1 MCLAP
6 RPTIDEVDT
15 DWNRCLK
22 EFLFKLFPHKRTPT
36 QFSCKCYGSLRKDS
50 DSIKCYGR
58 AKERVFDDD
67 TRIEAVAI
75 NALKRKSNI
84 KYSQTILI

>member
-1 MCLAP
+1 MALLGKISA
-6 RPTIDEVDT
+6 
-15 DWNRCLK
+15 
-22 EFLFKLFPHKRTPT
+22 
-36 QFSCKCYGSLRKDS
+36 
-50 DSIKCYGR
+50 SIKCYWR

-84 KYSQTILI
+84 KYFQTILI